1 MNHIYKVV
9 FNKTTGTF
17 TAVAESAKS
26 QGKSPVGGSG
36 AVPAAVLKA
45 GPKMNLRPL
54 ASSLLLAG
62 FAANTYAGVALGGRG
77 SETSGYASTYADCTP
92 GQAGVVGTAGGSA
105 DSASGSIAIGGG
117 GVAGRNMGATLACA
131 PTDNSIA
138 IGSGASTRPEPYST
152 GAVGAGGYNQAVA
165 IGRFARASGDQ
176 SVALGADVKAGGN
189 SSIAI
194 GGDDLDRV
202 AETETASNYNK
213 LTGDTIIRG
222 NYRGTNASGDAS
234 LAVGTQSVSSGHL
247 STAFGTR
254 TTASGLAS
262 TALGMSASASGDVSV
277 ALGTASQAKSGS
289 AIAIGN
295 KATVTE
301 NAGQSI
307 AIGHGITTQANQ
319 STVIG
324 QENATNNKGGGH
336 AIIGLGNTA
345 YNMPDKRDTSND
357 PADAKFYYHGA
368 SILGQRNKVG
378 SAGKGIAAGVAVGST
393 NTVSEM
399 FGVAIGTL
407 NTSSGDGAVAQGY
420 GNTASGI
427 SAVAIGSNNKASGKN
442 SAAVGSDNTAAG
454 EAAVVLG
461 NGAQATGAKAS
472 VVGTEASATAAR
484 ANALGNQA
492 AASAAD
498 STAAGSAA
506 TASGI
511 NAIAIGNTA
520 TATATDTSAL
530 GTAAKASGSAASA
543 IGYYAA
549 AQGVSSLALGNK
561 SAASGQDAA
570 AIGTSSA
577 ASGQSAVALGNQ
589 AKASQTNANAIGYQA
604 NSSAVDANAMGRAAT
619 ASQTSATAIGTQAKA
634 GGVNALALG
643 TQANA
648 SKNNALAIG
657 SSTVASGL
665 NAIAIGPNAQA
676 TGSQSIAVGVGNR
689 VSGKNAGAFGDPS
702 DVRGDG
708 SYSFGNNNA
717 IGSTSANV
725 FIMGN
730 QNAIGTDVTYYNNQ
744 LDPENSFSN
753 ERNDSGSIAIGSRN
767 YIDTPK
773 TLVFGNGINTKGEG
787 DEITYLRGT
796 VANSVYLGDDSSANA
811 SGARWDG
818 NTGTWTNHTEDT
830 GRYRNDRKDITAV
843 GAATTAGMSTVTKA
857 TVNGV
862 TYDGFA
868 GTSPQGVV
876 TVGANGMERRIQNV
890 AAGQISA
897 TSTDAING
905 SQLHS
910 VVRESHWKLQENGTD
925 KDNVRSGDVVNFIN
939 GNGTTVTITPNN
951 TTDAT
956 SSTVKFDVAVDGT
969 TVTINDQGQLVAK
982 GKDTSASVSGSNLV
996 DVQKGSTTTV
1006 DGVEVT
1012 NYSVD
1017 LSNDAKGLLNKE
1029 ESVSAG
1035 DNVTVSEN
1043 GTNSTGGK
1051 DFKVSLNKDVNL
1063 TDNGSLT
1070 VGGVTIN
1077 NGGINAG
1084 NKPITNVADGTNPT
1098 DAVNVKQ
1105 LNAAK
1110 TELENGKNTT
1120 VSSRD
1125 GSNGQKIYKVDA
1137 WDTTVAAADNG
1148 AAVTVTPNDNA
1159 TEKTRAYTIDLS
1171 TKTKEDIQKGVD
1183 AKDTVDTQG
1192 ITFAG
1197 DTGNNVTRKLGET
1210 VNVKGN
1216 ATDATSLTD
1225 GNIGVVAN
1233 GTDTLTVKLNKD
1245 VNLGDTGSLTVGGSK
1260 VTNEGV
1266 TTPKVT
1272 ADEAK
1277 IGPVTINADGINAG
1291 DKTITGVADGV
1302 NNDDAVNVKQLKA
1315 AKTAVEAGENVTV
1328 TTGTGTDGNPV
1339 YTVAAKDTS
1348 AKVTSATDKLTVA
1361 NKGTAKEGA
1370 ADVTNFEL
1378 DLSQSAKESLAKAD
1392 TAVQSFTTS
1401 VNGTTA
1407 ETVNN
1412 GGDVNF
1418 VNGNATTAKATGTG
1432 NSDITF
1438 DVNTDNTTIKVA
1450 SGQISANTT
1459 PLTVND
1465 GKVAAPTNG
1474 DALVTAGSVAEAINK
1489 SGWNLKAGFE
1499 ATGEQINPSDSVT
1512 FKAGKNLKVERDGS
1526 QITYATKDDVYFDSV
1541 TVGDGNVK
1549 LTDDGEGN
1557 LMVSDSKG
1565 NPIKITNIADGEDD
1579 NDAVNVSQLKGGRTV
1594 VAAGKNTNVTESEDQ
1609 TTFAK
1614 TYTVDAWDTKVA
1626 AAEGAAVTVT
1636 ANDNDG
1642 DKTRNY
1648 TVDLTAETK
1657 AQIAKEESVV
1667 AGNDNIAVTQ
1677 TANNSTGGKEF
1688 TVTLNKDVKLG
1699 TDGSLSVG
1707 PVTIN
1712 SDGINAGNKQ
1722 VKNVADG
1729 TAPNDAV
1736 NVSQL
1741 QTAAAAAKTEVKA
1754 GDNVTVT
1761 EDKGANNQTIYT
1773 VTASDTS
1780 AKVTAGS
1787 TSVKVEKGT
1796 ATKDGTVDV
1805 TDYTVDLSDEAKEQ
1819 IAKEESVDG
1828 DSNIT
1833 VVQDK
1838 TNDTKGKNFN
1848 VRLNKD
1854 VNLTND
1860 GSLTI
1865 GGSVLNKDGL
1875 TTPKVTADEAKIGPV
1890 TINANGINA
1899 GDKTIT
1905 GVADGVNPTDAVNV
1919 KQLKAAKTAVEAGE
1933 NVTVTPSEGTDG
1945 NPVYTIAAKD
1955 TSAKVTVSD
1964 RLTVEQKAAV
1974 KEGGAE
1980 VTEFALDLSQTT
1992 KDSLAKADTAVQSFT
2007 TSVNGTKAET
2017 IDQGNSDVNFVDG
2030 NATTAKAVGN
2040 GDITFD
2046 VNTDNTTIKVE
2057 GNQIKANTSP
2067 ITTGTDGKVATPAN
2081 GNALVTAGD
2090 VANAINQS
2098 GWKLAADGVA
2108 GDELIKAGDT
2118 ATFKAGENMT
2128 VSRTGGEITYATK
2141 RDVNF
2146 DSVTFGQDGTVAAP
2160 KITDDGAGNL
2170 MVSRDKDTPIKIT
2183 NIADGEDDND
2193 AVNVSQLKTAKTVV
2207 QEGKNT
2213 KVTKT
2218 EGADKQ
2224 DVYTVDAWDTKA
2236 TAGSTAIT
2244 VTPTA
2249 DASNEDAKT
2258 RDYVI
2263 DLAQATKDQIAKEES
2278 VVGEGN
2284 ITVAENGTNQ
2294 TGGKEYKV
2302 TLNKDVNLGN
2312 DGSLT
2317 VGDSKVTNN
2326 SITTPTVN
2334 ADDVVVGPVTINK
2347 DNGINAGNKQIKG
2360 VAEGT
2365 EPTDA
2370 VNVKQLNDQVAAS
2383 KEEVISSD
2391 KSVTVDSSKTT
2402 TGGAKI
2408 FDLSVN
2414 TDGTTITKGDNG
2426 EIKANTT
2433 PLTVTDGKVNTPANE
2448 NALATAGDI
2457 ANAINKSGWN
2467 LAAGDE
2473 TTSELINPA
2482 DKVTFKAGDNLNVTR
2497 NGADITYGL
2506 NNDVDLTK
2514 DGSVKMGDTLLTEDG
2529 LMINN
2534 GPILTHD
2541 GNGNFK
2547 VGKVGEDGQAA
2558 PAKITNLAD
2567 GEADNDAVNVSQ
2579 LKAATTEVQDGKN
2592 TTVRSDTGAN
2602 GQTVYK
2608 VDAWDTKVAAADGAA
2623 VTVTPSDD
2631 EDAKTRNYTI
2641 DLTAETKA
2649 QIAKEESV
2657 DGDDNITV
2665 EQDKLNSTNGKN
2677 FNVRLNKDVNLTD
2690 KGSLTIGDSKLTNN
2704 GLTVGGNNPVTIN
2717 GDAGTIGGLTNK
2729 TFDPNNIVSGQGA
2742 TEDQLKSVYDLA
2754 NTGWNIQA
2762 NGDTASK
2769 VAAGDTVQFIDGKN
2783 IAITR
2788 NGNDITVA
2796 TKDEVEF
2803 TKVTANE
2810 AKVGPVTINNDGIN
2824 AGDTQIKGVK
2834 AGTDGT
2840 DAVNVEQLTKAA
2852 AASKTEVEAGK
2863 NVTVT
2868 DRKGN
2873 NDQTIYTVN
2882 AWDTTATAGSEAVT
2896 VTPTISED
2904 EKTRAYAVDL
2914 SDKSKESLNKADTAL
2929 QSFTTSVNG
2938 TQVETI
2944 DQNNTDVNFVNGNAT
2959 TARADGQNI
2968 TFDVNTDGT
2977 TIKVDGDQI
2986 KANTSPITTEGNKAK
3001 TDGRDNLATAGDVV
3015 DAINKAGFT
3024 LKTSANGGEK
3034 ESGDDEVINAGD
3046 TVDMA
3051 AGKNLTVKQE
3061 TSGKITY
3068 SLANDVDLGN
3078 DGSVKMGDTLLTEDG
3093 LIVNNGPIL
3102 THDGNGNFKVG
3113 KVDGDQAAPVKIT
3126 NLAEGTDANDAVNVS
3141 QLDKAVAASREEVKS
3156 DDKSV
3161 TVTTTQNAAGA
3172 NVYDL
3177 SVNTDNTTITKDP
3190 ATGAVKAVT
3199 SDITTDTDGKST
3211 ATTPDSLVTA
3221 GDVAEAINKSG
3232 WNLAA
3237 EGTDGK
3243 ELINPADTVTFK
3255 ATDNLNVTRD
3265 GANITY
3271 GLNKDVDLTKDGSL
3285 TIGETALTKDGL
3297 IINNGPMLVSNGNN
3311 LKLGS
3316 VNDNGEASPIQIQN
3330 VDSGLKDPTT
3340 GQTVA
3345 LDKADGDT
3353 LKNAVNVGDL
3363 KNASQALVD
3372 KGFNITAD
3380 NSALA
3385 NNVKEDNV
3393 NLGQTVNFTSTDKN
3407 IVTTV
3412 ADNEIRF
3419 ALNTDLTIGA
3429 KDGTDGKDGVDGKI
3443 GVNGKD
3449 GSAVV
3454 INGKDGS
3461 IGLNGKDGTNGL
3473 TLKGAD
3479 GAQGVD
3485 GTNGANGLPGKDGTT
3500 RLVYET
3506 KDPQDATKT
3515 VTQEVAN
3522 LNDGLIF
3529 TGNNN
3534 DTLNRHKLN
3543 SVVTIEGEGVSK
3555 EEAASFQSAAGN
3567 INVEANGTDKLTVKL
3582 NKDIDLTDDGSVKI
3596 GGTALT
3602 KDGLVINN
3610 GPVITH
3616 NGNNLKLGS
3625 VDDNGVASP
3634 IQIQGV
3640 DSGLKDAAGN
3650 KVDLA
3655 NATGDVLNNAVN
3667 VGDLKNA
3674 AAAATTKV
3682 QGDQGVTVTP
3692 ETNTDGSTTYTVAAK
3707 TDGTTVKVDDK
3718 GNIAAVTSD
3727 ITTNTDGKS
3736 TATTPDSLVTAGDV
3750 AKAINKSGW
3759 NLAAEGTDGK
3769 ELINPADTVT
3779 FKATDNLNVTRDGA
3793 NITYGLNKDVDLTKD
3808 GSLTIGETALTK
3820 DGLIINNGPMLV
3832 SNGNNLKLGSVNDN
3846 GEASPIQIQNV
3857 DSGLKDADG
3866 NKVELAN
3873 ADGET
3878 LNNAVNVSDLKNT
3891 SQALVE
3897 KGFNIAADN
3906 GADDNVNLGETVKF
3920 TDPDGNIV
3928 TTVSNNQIQVGLNDQ
3943 ISVGG
3948 KDGKDGQIG
3957 VNGKDGKDGLT
3968 LTPNAIVF
3976 NGVDGKDGKDGQ
3988 VSLQVEK
3995 AQPALDG
4002 KDGADGQTRIVYE
4015 KPNGA
4020 KEEVAT
4026 LNDGLKFKGDDD
4038 QIISKKL
4045 NEQLD
4050 IVGGADKDSLTEN
4063 NIGVNYDNGKLKVQL
4078 TKDIDLTDSGSL
4090 KIGNTALTKDGLII
4104 NNGPML
4110 VSNGNNLKLGSVDG
4124 TTVSPIQIQ
4133 NVESGLKDANGN
4145 PVELADAKGDVLNNA
4160 VNVGDLQAAAAAAT
4174 TKVAEGDGIMVEA
4187 AKNADGSTTYTV
4199 SAVTDEVTTT
4209 INKNGEIAAITS
4221 GITTTDGKAEADTP
4235 DSLIT
4240 AGDVAEAINASG
4252 WNLAAEG
4259 TDGKE
4264 LINPSDTVTFKATD
4278 NLNVTR
4284 DGANITYGLNKDVD
4298 LTKDGSLTIGE
4309 TALTKD
4315 GLIINNG
4322 PMLVSNGNN
4331 LKLGSVDGTT
4341 VSPIQIQNVDSGLK
4355 DANGNPVDLANA
4367 SGDTLNNAVN
4377 VGDLQKAAAAA
4388 TTKVQGDQGVTVTP
4402 ETNTDGSTTYTVAA
4416 KTDGTTV
4423 KVDDKGNIAAV
4434 TSELTNNTDGKVN
4447 TPAAANALA
4456 TAGDIANAINN
4467 SGWNLAAEGTDGK
4480 ELINPAD
4487 TVTFKAKDNLNVT
4500 RDGANITYGLNKD
4513 VDLTKD
4519 GSLTIGGTKLDGNSL
4534 TVGGDNPVTID
4545 GNKGTVGG
4553 LTNTTW
4559 NPDNIVS
4566 GQAATED
4573 QLKQAAAAATTKVA
4587 EGDNITVTPSTNADG
4602 STTYTVAT
4610 KRDVN
4615 FDKVSFGPKDADN
4628 NPSISNDGN
4637 GNLKVGDANGN
4648 AVKITNVADGTAPN
4662 DAVNVSQLNTAVAA
4676 SREEVTSKDGSVK
4689 VDDSGRTAGGAK
4701 IFDLSVNTDGT
4712 TITKGD
4718 NGEIKA
4724 NTTPLTN
4731 TDGKVTTPDAAD
4743 ENKLVN
4749 AKTVADAINNSGFT
4763 LKSSATD
4770 GGEKVSGNDE
4780 LIKSGETV
4788 ELVAGKN
4795 LTVKQEADGKIT
4807 FATKG
4812 DLTADNIQVGEK
4824 GEPGKDGVDGTIGVN
4839 GKDGS
4844 AVVINGKDGS
4854 IGLNGKDGANG
4865 LTLKGADGAQGVDG
4879 TNGTNGLPGKDG
4891 TTRLVYETKD
4901 PQDATKTVTQEV
4913 ANLNDGLI
4921 FTGNNNDTLNR
4932 HKLNSVVTVKG
4943 EGVDKDQS
4951 AAFQSAAGNINVKA
4965 DGNGTLEVQLAKDVK
4980 VGSVTADT
4988 VTAGNTT
4995 VNTDGITIG
5004 GSNGAAPVSLTGSG
5018 LNNGGNRI
5026 TNVAPG
5032 VADTDAVNV
5041 GQLKGLAQGISNR
5054 IDEVNADAKAG
5065 VAQALA
5071 TAGLPQAYL
5080 PGKSMMAVGGGVYR
5094 GATGY
5099 AVGYSSISDGGN
5111 WIIKGTASGNSRGHF
5126 GATAA
5131 VGYQW

>member
-1 MNHIYKVV
+1 M
-9 FNKTTGTF
+9 
-17 TAVAESAKS
+17 
-26 QGKSPVGGSG
+26 
-36 AVPAAVLKA
+36 
-45 GPKMNLRPL
+45 
-54 ASSLLLAG
+54 
-62 FAANTYAGVALGGRG
+62 
-77 SETSGYASTYADCTP
+77 
-92 GQAGVVGTAGGSA
+92 
-105 DSASGSIAIGGG
+105 
-117 GVAGRNMGATLACA
+117 
-131 PTDNSIA
+131 
-138 IGSGASTRPEPYST
+138 
-152 GAVGAGGYNQAVA
+152 
-165 IGRFARASGDQ
+165 
-176 SVALGADVKAGGN
+176 
-189 SSIAI
+189 
-194 GGDDLDRV
+194 
-202 AETETASNYNK
+202 
-213 LTGDTIIRG
+213 
-222 NYRGTNASGDAS
+222 
-234 LAVGTQSVSSGHL
+234 
-247 STAFGTR
+247 
-254 TTASGLAS
+254 
-262 TALGMSASASGDVSV
+262 
-277 ALGTASQAKSGS
+277 
-289 AIAIGN
+289 
-295 KATVTE
+295 
-301 NAGQSI
+301 
-307 AIGHGITTQANQ
+307 
-319 STVIG
+319 
-324 QENATNNKGGGH
+324 
-336 AIIGLGNTA
+336 
-345 YNMPDKRDTSND
+345 
-357 PADAKFYYHGA
+357 
-368 SILGQRNKVG
+368 
-378 SAGKGIAAGVAVGST
+378 
-393 NTVSEM
+393 
-399 FGVAIGTL
+399 
-407 NTSSGDGAVAQGY
+407 
-420 GNTASGI
+420 
-427 SAVAIGSNNKASGKN
+427 
-442 SAAVGSDNTAAG
+442 
-454 EAAVVLG
+454 
-461 NGAQATGAKAS
+461 
-472 VVGTEASATAAR
+472 
-484 ANALGNQA
+484 
-492 AASAAD
+492 
-498 STAAGSAA
+498 
-506 TASGI
+506 
-511 NAIAIGNTA
+511 
-520 TATATDTSAL
+520 
-530 GTAAKASGSAASA
+530 
-543 IGYYAA
+543 
-549 AQGVSSLALGNK
+549 
-561 SAASGQDAA
+561 
-570 AIGTSSA
+570 
-577 ASGQSAVALGNQ
+577 
-589 AKASQTNANAIGYQA
+589 
-604 NSSAVDANAMGRAAT
+604 
-619 ASQTSATAIGTQAKA
+619 
-634 GGVNALALG
+634 
-643 TQANA
+643 
-648 SKNNALAIG
+648 
-657 SSTVASGL
+657 
-665 NAIAIGPNAQA
+665 
-676 TGSQSIAVGVGNR
+676 
-689 VSGKNAGAFGDPS
+689 
-702 DVRGDG
+702 
-708 SYSFGNNNA
+708 
-717 IGSTSANV
+717 
-725 FIMGN
+725 
-730 QNAIGTDVTYYNNQ
+730 
-744 LDPENSFSN
+744 
-753 ERNDSGSIAIGSRN
+753 
-767 YIDTPK
+767 
-773 TLVFGNGINTKGEG
+773 
-787 DEITYLRGT
+787 
-796 VANSVYLGDDSSANA
+796 
-811 SGARWDG
+811 
-818 NTGTWTNHTEDT
+818 
-830 GRYRNDRKDITAV
+830 
-843 GAATTAGMSTVTKA
+843 
-857 TVNGV
+857 
-862 TYDGFA
+862 
-868 GTSPQGVV
+868 
-876 TVGANGMERRIQNV
+876 
-890 AAGQISA
+890 
-897 TSTDAING
+897 
-905 SQLHS
+905 
-910 VVRESHWKLQENGTD
+910 
-925 KDNVRSGDVVNFIN
+925 
-939 GNGTTVTITPNN
+939 
-951 TTDAT
+951 
-956 SSTVKFDVAVDGT
+956 
-969 TVTINDQGQLVAK
+969 
-982 GKDTSASVSGSNLV
+982 

-1361 NKGTAKEGA
+1361 NKGTAKEGT
-1370 ADVTNFEL
+1370 ADVTSFEL

-1401 VNGTTA
+1401 VNGQTA
-1407 ETVNN
+1407 ETLNN

-3727 ITTNTDGKS
+3727 ITTDTDGKS
-3736 TATTPDSLVTAGDV
+3736 TATTPNSLVTAGDV
-3750 AKAINKSGW
+3750 AEAINASGW
-3759 NLAAEGTDGK
+3759 KLAAEGTPDS

-3793 NITYGLNKDVDLTKD
+3793 NITYGLNKDVDLTED
-3808 GSLTIGETALTK
+3808 GSLK
-3820 DGLIINNGPMLV
+3820 
-3832 SNGNNLKLGSVNDN
+3832 
-3846 GEASPIQIQNV
+3846 
-3857 DSGLKDADG
+3857 
-3866 NKVELAN
+3866 
-3873 ADGET
+3873 
-3878 LNNAVNVSDLKNT
+3878 
-3891 SQALVE
+3891 
-3897 KGFNIAADN
+3897 
-3906 GADDNVNLGETVKF
+3906 
-3920 TDPDGNIV
+3920 
-3928 TTVSNNQIQVGLNDQ
+3928 
-3943 ISVGG
+3943 
-3948 KDGKDGQIG
+3948 
-3957 VNGKDGKDGLT
+3957 
-3968 LTPNAIVF
+3968 
-3976 NGVDGKDGKDGQ
+3976 
-3988 VSLQVEK
+3988 
-3995 AQPALDG
+3995 
-4002 KDGADGQTRIVYE
+4002 
-4015 KPNGA
+4015 
-4020 KEEVAT
+4020 
-4026 LNDGLKFKGDDD
+4026 
-4038 QIISKKL
+4038 
-4045 NEQLD
+4045 
-4050 IVGGADKDSLTEN
+4050 
-4063 NIGVNYDNGKLKVQL
+4063 
-4078 TKDIDLTDSGSL
+4078 
-4090 KIGNTALTKDGLII
+4090 
-4104 NNGPML
+4104 
-4110 VSNGNNLKLGSVDG
+4110 
-4124 TTVSPIQIQ
+4124 
-4133 NVESGLKDANGN
+4133 
-4145 PVELADAKGDVLNNA
+4145 
-4160 VNVGDLQAAAAAAT
+4160 
-4174 TKVAEGDGIMVEA
+4174 
-4187 AKNADGSTTYTV
+4187 
-4199 SAVTDEVTTT
+4199 
-4209 INKNGEIAAITS
+4209 
-4221 GITTTDGKAEADTP
+4221 
-4235 DSLIT
+4235 
-4240 AGDVAEAINASG
+4240 
-4252 WNLAAEG
+4252 
-4259 TDGKE
+4259 
-4264 LINPSDTVTFKATD
+4264 
-4278 NLNVTR
+4278 
-4284 DGANITYGLNKDVD
+4284 
-4298 LTKDGSLTIGE
+4298 IGE

-4341 VSPIQIQNVDSGLK
+4341 VSPIQIQGVDSGLK
-4355 DANGNPVDLANA
+4355 DAAGNKVDLANA
-4367 SGDTLNNAVN
+4367 SGDVLNNAVN
-4377 VGDLQKAAAAA
+4377 VGDLKNAAAAA

-4402 ETNTDGSTTYTVAA
+4402 EPNADGSTTYTVAA

-4423 KVDDKGNIAAV
+4423 TVDGNGNIAAV
-4434 TSELTNNTDGKVN
+4434 TSELTNNPDGKVN
-4447 TPAAANALA
+4447 TPAAPDALA

-4480 ELINPAD
+4480 ELINPSD
-4487 TVTFKAKDNLNVT
+4487 TVTFKATDNLNVT

-4587 EGDNITVTPSTNADG
+4587 EGDNITVTGTPNDDG

-4615 FDKVSFGPKDADN
+4615 FDKVSFGPKDAAN

-4689 VDDSGRTAGGAK
+4689 VDDTGRTAGGAK

-4724 NTTPLTN
+4724 NTTTLTN
-4731 TDGKVTTPDAAD
+4731 TDGKVTTPDAVD
-4743 ENKLVN
+4743 EDKLVN

-4763 LKSSATD
+4763 LKTSAN

-4795 LTVKQEADGKIT
+4795 LTVTQEANGKVT
-4807 FATKG
+4807 FATKD
-4812 DLTADNIQVGEK
+4812 DLTANNIQVGEK
-4824 GEPGKDGVDGTIGVN
+4824 GEPGKDGVDGKIGVN

-4854 IGLNGKDGANG
+4854 IGLSGKDGENG

-4879 TNGTNGLPGKDG
+4879 TKGTNGLPGKDG
-4891 TTRLVYETKD
+4891 TTRLVYETKNPD
-4901 PQDATKTVTQEV
+4901 GTTKTNEV
-4913 ANLNDGLI
+4913 ANLDDGLI
-4921 FTGNNNDTLNR
+4921 FTGNNSDTLNR

-4980 VGSVTADT
+4980 VDSVTANT

-5004 GSNGAAPVSLTGSG
+5004 GNTAAPVSLTGSG

-5032 VADTDAVNV
+5032 VNDTDAVNV

-5054 IDEVNADAKAG
+5054 IDEVSADAKAG